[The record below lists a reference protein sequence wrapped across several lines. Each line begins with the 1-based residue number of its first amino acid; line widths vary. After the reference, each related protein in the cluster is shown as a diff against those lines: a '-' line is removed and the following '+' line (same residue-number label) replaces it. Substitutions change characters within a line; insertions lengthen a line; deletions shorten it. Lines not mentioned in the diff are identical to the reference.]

1 MNAETERYHVR
12 RAEKIIRQFIQNER
26 AMRERTFR
34 HAPHTRAQKLAECD
48 QALRAFAWLMER
60 LYRAR
65 PDLRPEPEP
74 RAEQPLL
81 LENELSGGSR

>member
-1 MNAETERYHVR
+1 MDVEAERYHVR
-12 RAEKIIRQFIQNER
+12 RAVTLITRFIRDER
-26 AMRERTFR
+26 AMRERVFASR
-34 HAPHTRAQKLAECD
+34 PRVKRQKMAEAD
-48 QALRAFAWLMER
+48 RALRAFDWLLER

-74 RAEQPLL
+74 WSEQPLL